1 MTHGHD
7 AVHESGQVEATEI
20 LHGDNP
26 TDLHFRYLGTAKG
39 RQFVVNVQFDSHDG
53 KTGER
58 LKPIEHAFMV
68 VKVLG
73 LILERVTNKPDS
85 GLH

>member
-7 AVHESGQVEATEI
+7 EVHESGQVEATEI

-26 TDLHFRYLGTAKG
+26 TDLHFRYIGMAKG
-39 RQFVVNVQFDSHDG
+39 RQFIVNVQFDSHDA

-58 LKPIEHAFMV
+58 LKPIEHVFMV